1 MKFIF
6 PQNFIFKNKIFGV
19 IDISTLFLNIIW
31 DAFIY
36 CFLNLLFSNT
46 NVIISGFIIFCFPL
60 LLFSVIGFN
69 HENIVYVLF
78 YLLKFICNK
87 KLYFYNKSNS

>member
-6 PQNFIFKNKIFGV
+6 PQNFNFKNKILGV
-19 IDISTLFLNIIW
+19 IDVSTLFLNIIW

-36 CFLNLLFSNT
+36 CLLNLFFSNI
-46 NVIISGFIIFCFPL
+46 NIIISGFIIFCFPL
-60 LLFSVIGFN
+60 FLFSIIGFN

-78 YLLKFICNK
+78 YLLKFILSP
-87 KLYFYNKSNS
+87 KLYFYNKDIN